1 MLRPRASDSPP
12 QESQLSPPS
21 VDPSKTGTSFDL
33 RKRIDLVCVA
43 VQLIRFRQ
51 GRDHGV
57 LAAEHSR
64 ILINEE
70 GMVAP
75 GYPVEK
81 QDSHVSCSDVEMV
94 AAVVELNFL
103 PPSERTPSSRRGAP
117 SVWDRR

>member
-21 VDPSKTGTSFDL
+21 VEPSKTGTSFDL

-70 GMVAP
+70 GMVAS

-103 PPSERTPSSRRGAP
+103 PPSERTPSSRRGTP